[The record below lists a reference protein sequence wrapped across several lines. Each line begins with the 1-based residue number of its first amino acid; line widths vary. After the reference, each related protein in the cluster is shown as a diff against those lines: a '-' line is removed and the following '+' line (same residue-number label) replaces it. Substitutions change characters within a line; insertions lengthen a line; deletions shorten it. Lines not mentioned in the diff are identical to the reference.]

1 MIKLRT
7 NNSIVESID
16 KKLVSQFFT
25 SLYVGDLGKG
35 INSKSILRKFDNHNY
50 ETVDLHDD
58 SSADS
63 ILITASTNNDA
74 DFKMILALDYDD
86 KRDSEISIPFYNQLS
101 HIIINLKHALDAKQ

>member
-35 INSKSILRKFDNHNY
+35 INSKSILRKFDNCNY
-50 ETVDLHDD
+50 EIVNLHDD
-58 SSADS
+58 SSADT
-63 ILITASTNNDA
+63 ILITVRAND

-86 KRDSEISIPFYNQLS
+86 KRDSEISIQFYNQLS
-101 HIIINLKHALDAKQ
+101 HIINSLKHALDAKQ